1 MTEHRGAG
9 MTLFNTL
16 IITFTRRH
24 AHRFVAKLALLLLA
38 GLLALPV
45 QAERIRELA
54 NFAGVRDNVLVGYGL
69 VVGLDGTGDQTMQAP
84 FTGQSLSNML
94 SQLGITVPPGTNMQL
109 RNVAAVMIT
118 ADLPPFSRPG
128 QRLDINVSSIGNARS
143 LRGGTLLMT
152 PLKGADGDTY
162 AIAQGNLLVGG
173 MGAAAGGAS
182 VQVNQLAG
190 GRIAGGAMVEREVPL
205 NLGAEAGLLELELK
219 EADFGTAQRVVNAIN
234 SEFGRP
240 VAAARNSRVIALD
253 GPMNDNSRVNFM
265 AQVENIRITPMD
277 APAKVVFN
285 ARTGSVVMN
294 SAVTLRR
301 AAVAHGNLSIVIDT
315 RFLVSQPPPFGDGD
329 TVVVPDTEIEVQE
342 QDAYLR
348 VVEGADLVD
357 VVNALNALGAT
368 PSDLMSILEALK
380 ASGSLRADLEII

>member
-1 MTEHRGAG
+1 MQTVATTSSFHRPSRWCARG
-9 MTLFNTL
+9 
-16 IITFTRRH
+16 
-24 AHRFVAKLALLLLA
+24 LLVLLA
-38 GLLALPV
+38 CLLALPA

-54 NFAGVRDNVLVGYGL
+54 SFAGVRDNVLVGYGL

-84 FTGQSLSNML
+84 FTGQSLTNML

-118 ADLPPFSRPG
+118 ADLPPFARPG
-128 QRLDINVSSIGNARS
+128 QRIDINVSSVGNARS

-152 PLKGADGDTY
+152 PLKGADGETY
-162 AIAQGNLLVGG
+162 AIAQGNLLVVGAGAEGG
-173 MGAAAGGAS
+173 GSS

-205 NLGAEAGLLELELK
+205 DLAANGGLLELELK
-219 EADFGTAQRVVNAIN
+219 QSDFGTAQRVVNAIN
-234 SEFGRP
+234 QEFGRP
-240 VAAARNSRVIALD
+240 VAAARNGRVIALD

-265 AQVENIRITPMD
+265 AQIENIRVTPTE
-277 APAKVVFN
+277 AAAKVVLN
-285 ARTGSVVMN
+285 SRTGSVVMN

-315 RFLVSQPPPFGDGD
+315 RFGVSQPAPFGQGE
-329 TVVVPDTEIEVQE
+329 TVVIPDTDIAIEQ
-342 QDAYLR
+342 QDAYLQ

-368 PSDLMSILEALK
+368 PQDLMAILEALK
-380 ASGSLRADLEII
+380 AAGSLRADLEIL